1 MNGATSVNAVTSSAE
16 QEPTCAVAD
25 CIASPEITEPI
36 PLCFA
41 HMLHVVSLAMP
52 QVVRAAASSSP
63 DTVALRMLPVDT
75 EKLLA
80 ASAHDSIVYFIRNG
94 DRIKIGTTR
103 NLRGRVA
110 ALSLRPD
117 NVLFAVSGGIQV
129 ERELH
134 ARFADLR
141 IGNTEW
147 FQCAQ
152 PIADFINDRSM
163 SGTAAVVR
171 TTRPDHQGRGR
182 GRDSRRDLVF
192 SLVKEAGGDGIGP
205 EDVIRQISERFPT
218 VEPPHAA
225 TIGRWLTADP
235 RISKPKFGRYAA
247 SV

>member
-1 MNGATSVNAVTSSAE
+1 MNAATSSEEEA
-16 QEPTCAVAD
+16 PTCVVAD
-25 CIASPEITEPI
+25 CIASPEITEPV

-94 DRIKIGTTR
+94 DRVKIGTTR

-110 ALSLRPD
+110 GLSLRPD

-129 ERELH
+129 ERALH
-134 ARFADLR
+134 ERFADLR
-141 IGNTEW
+141 VGDTEW
-147 FQCAQ
+147 FQFAQ
-152 PIADFINDRSM
+152 PIADFINDRSAFD
-163 SGTAAVVR
+163 AATVVR
-171 TTRPDHQGRGR
+171 ATKLTRKGQ
-182 GRDSRRDLVF
+182 DSRRDLVF
-192 SLVKEAGGDGIGP
+192 SLVKEAGEDGIGP
-205 EDVIRQISERFPT
+205 EDLIRTISERFPA

-225 TIGRWLTADP
+225 TIGRWLSADP
-235 RISKPKFGRYAA
+235 RVSKPGYGRYAV

>member
-1 MNGATSVNAVTSSAE
+1 MYAATSSTEEA
-16 QEPTCAVAD
+16 PTCAVAD

-63 DTVALRMLPVDT
+63 DTVALRMLPVDI

-94 DRIKIGTTR
+94 DRVKIGTTR
-103 NLRGRVA
+103 NLRGRVSG
-110 ALSLRPD
+110 LSLRPD
-117 NVLFAVSGGIQV
+117 NVLFAVSGGVQV
-129 ERELH
+129 ERALH
-134 ARFADLR
+134 DRFAELR
-141 IGNTEW
+141 IGDTEW
-147 FQCAQ
+147 FQFVQ

-171 TTRPDHQGRGR
+171 TTRSDRQGR

-192 SLVKEAGGDGIGP
+192 SLVKEAGGEGIGP
-205 EDVIRQISERFPT
+205 EDVIRQISERFPA